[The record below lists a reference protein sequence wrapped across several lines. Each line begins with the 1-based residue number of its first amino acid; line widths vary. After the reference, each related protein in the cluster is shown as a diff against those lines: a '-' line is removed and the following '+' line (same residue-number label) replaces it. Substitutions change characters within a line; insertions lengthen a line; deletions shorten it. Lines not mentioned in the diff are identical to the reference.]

1 MNDLVKSK
9 GTFGSV
15 FLIVGGA
22 LVFSA
27 VHYCLT
33 HDHFRISLFFFLAS
47 YLIYVIAM
55 FKSIV
60 TKDDGAIFIAA
71 LFQFFCWFI
80 LDEVTK
86 ILLGHNKN
94 PEKVLNIRLN
104 NTDLW
109 EYAIIFLA
117 FIAIIGAFFFS
128 KRISVQAESQK
139 TTKGMLFAMFG
150 VIAARGVIAVGQ
162 SYKSTEN
169 DNLFFFVV
177 FAISIIAFFFIQS
190 FSIAH
195 IRYSKKA
202 KVQTKQHIE
211 IL

>member
-1 MNDLVKSK
+1 MKDLVKNK
-9 GTFGSV
+9 GTIGSL

-22 LVFSA
+22 LVFSSL
-27 VHYCLT
+27 HYCLT
-33 HDHFRISLFFFLAS
+33 HDHFRISLFFFLVS
-47 YLIYVIAM
+47 YLVFVIAM

-60 TKDDGAIFIAA
+60 TKDNGEIFLAA
-71 LFQFFCWFI
+71 LFQFICWFI

-128 KRISVQAESQK
+128 KRISIQPESQK
-139 TTKGMLFAMFG
+139 TTKGMMLATFG
-150 VIAARGVIAVGQ
+150 VIIAHGIIAVGQ
-162 SYKSTEN
+162 SYTSTEN

-190 FSIAH
+190 ISIAH
-195 IRYSKKA
+195 IRYLKNPKT
-202 KVQTKQHIE
+202 QIKQKIE
-211 IL
+211 ML